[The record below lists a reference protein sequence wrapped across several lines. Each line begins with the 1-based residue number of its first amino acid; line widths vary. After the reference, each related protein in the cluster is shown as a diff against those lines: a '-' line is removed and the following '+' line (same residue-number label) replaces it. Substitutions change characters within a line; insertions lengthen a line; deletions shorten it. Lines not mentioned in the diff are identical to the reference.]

1 MHLKNLILIGCF
13 TVASFF
19 TFAQETAI
27 YTQDLKEYNHAK
39 ELYQDRSFLA
49 AQQLFN
55 QIKPSF
61 DNSSENR
68 ANCEYYIANCAIRL
82 GQQDADDLML
92 NFVKKYPTSTK
103 RNNAFLETA
112 DYYFKAGKYAYAL
125 KWYGKASTYNLSIK
139 QKEAYNFK
147 YGYSLFASQNYEE
160 SKKYFVQLL
169 DSQEYGSRAKYYYGY
184 IAYQEDDY
192 ETAEKNL
199 GEVITDDSYKSDVS
213 YYLSEMNFKLGK
225 FEKAIE
231 LGEPLLPNASIVEHS
246 EISKIVGESYF
257 NLEKYAEAIPHLVNY
272 KGTRGK
278 WTNTDYYLLGYAYYK
293 QNEYENA
300 ISSFNKIIDG
310 NNSVAQNAYYHLA
323 ECYLKL
329 DKKSE
334 ALNAFQN
341 ASQMEFEPQL
351 QEDATLNYAK
361 LSYEIGNPY
370 KNVPEVLQDYLDA
383 YPKSTHKK
391 EINDLIISAY
401 MTSQDYQ
408 GALEFLEKKKDPKS
422 QSLFQKATF
431 YRGVQVFNDDDY
443 SSAIDNFEK
452 SLSQPIDGN
461 FTARATYWKGESN
474 FRINN
479 FNDANSDFKKFSSSN
494 EAKNTS
500 EFQNIDYNIA
510 YTYFK
515 LKEYAKA
522 SSEFQKYIYQNPT
535 DKDKLNDAYLRLGDT
550 YFVTSNYQDA
560 INTYDK
566 TVQNNAPSADYALFQ
581 KAISYG
587 YIRQDAR
594 KIEELNLFLN
604 KFTKST
610 YRDDAYYVLANEY
623 VDAGEN
629 QNALEKY
636 DFLIDNFKRSP
647 LVSKAMLKKGVVYY
661 NTDQNEQALNTYKTI
676 VSRFPN
682 TPEAKQAV
690 ASARQIYVDLGRVDE
705 YADWVSRIDFV
716 NVTDADLDNDMFES
730 AEKQYLQNNH
740 NKAIL
745 GFQKYLNKFPKGLHA
760 LKSNFYLAQSL
771 YANNQKIETIPHY
784 SFVVEQEQGEYTEQS
799 LSRLA
804 QAYLENDDWKK
815 AIPILERLENESD
828 DVQNITFAQSNLMK
842 AYYTNK
848 NYSNAVKY
856 AEKVLSQSRIDN
868 RVKSDAQVIIARS
881 AIKTNNESK
890 ARNAYKQVEAIA
902 TGELK
907 AEALYYSAYF
917 EHQDGSYRVSNQIVQ
932 KIASDYAAYK
942 YWGAK
947 GLIIMAKNHYALK
960 DSFQA
965 TYILESVIKNFSQFD
980 EVVKEAKKELNK
992 IKTEE
997 AKTNN
1002 SVITGN

>member
-1 MHLKNLILIGCF
+1 MHLKNLILICCF
-13 TVASFF
+13 TIVSFF
-19 TFAQETAI
+19 TSAQETAI

-39 ELYQDRSFLA
+39 ELYQNRSFLA
-49 AQQLFN
+49 AQRLFT

-61 DNSSENR
+61 NYSSENR

-82 GQQDADDLML
+82 GQKNANNLML

-112 DYYFKAGKYAYAL
+112 EYYFKAGRYAYAL
-125 KWYGKASTYNLSIK
+125 KWYGKANSYNLSMK
-139 QKEAYNFK
+139 QKEEYIFK
-147 YGYSLFASQNYEE
+147 YGYSLFASKNYEE

-169 DSQEYGSRAKYYYGY
+169 DSQEYGSRSKYYYGY

-199 GEVITDDSYKSDVS
+199 GEVITDDSYKNDVS

-231 LGEPLLPNASIVEHS
+231 LGEPLLTNASRTKHS

-257 NLEKYAEAIPHLVNY
+257 NLEKYAEAIPHLSNY

-293 QNEYENA
+293 QNDYEKA
-300 ISSFNKIIDG
+300 ISSFNKIISG
-310 NNSVAQNAYYHLA
+310 NNAVAQNAYYHLA

-329 DKKSE
+329 NKKSE
-334 ALNAFQN
+334 ALNAFRN

-370 KNVPEVLQDYLDA
+370 KSVPEVLQDYLDT
-383 YPKSTHKK
+383 YPKSSHKK
-391 EINDLIISAY
+391 EMNDLIASSF

-408 GALEFLEKKKDPKS
+408 GALKFLETKKDPKS
-422 QSLFQKATF
+422 LSLYQKAAF
-431 YRGVQVFNDDDY
+431 YRGVQVFNEDDY
-443 SSAIDNFEK
+443 SSAIANFEK
-452 SLSQPIDGN
+452 SLSQPIDAN
-461 FTARATYWKGESN
+461 FKAKAMYWKGESN
-474 FRINN
+474 FRTNN
-479 FNDANSDFKKFSSSN
+479 FNDALSDFTKFSNSY
-494 EAKNTS
+494 EAKNIP

-510 YTYFK
+510 YTHFK
-515 LKEYAKA
+515 QKEYAKA
-522 SSEFQKYIYQNPT
+522 TAEFQKYIYQNPT
-535 DKDKLNDAYLRLGDT
+535 DERKLNDAHLRLGDT
-550 YFVTSNYQDA
+550 YFVTSNYRKA

-566 TVQNNAPSADYALFQ
+566 IIQSNAPRADYAQFH

-587 YIRQDAR
+587 YIRQDTR
-594 KIEELNLFLN
+594 KIEELNSFLN
-604 KFTKST
+604 KFSKST
-610 YRDDAYYVLANEY
+610 YRDDVYYVLANEY
-623 VDAGEN
+623 VDIGEN

-636 DFLIDNFKRSP
+636 DFLIDNFRRSP
-647 LVSKAMLKKGVVYY
+647 LVSKAMLKKGIVYY
-661 NTDQNEQALNTYKTI
+661 NTDRNEQALNTYKTI

-690 ASARQIYVDLGRVDE
+690 ASARRIYVDLGRVDE

-716 NVTDADLDNDMFES
+716 NVTDSDLDNDMFES

-740 NKAIL
+740 KNAIS
-745 GFQKYLNKFPKGLHA
+745 GFQKYLSRFPRGLYT
-760 LKSNFYLAQSL
+760 LKSNFYLAESL

-784 SFVVEQEQGEYTEQS
+784 SYVIQKEQGEYTEQS

-815 AIPILERLENESD
+815 ATPILERLENESD

-848 NYSNAVKY
+848 NYSNAVNY
-856 AEKVLSQSRIDN
+856 AEKILSQSGIDN
-868 RVKSDAQVIIARS
+868 RIKSDAHVIIARS
-881 AIKTNNESK
+881 AIKTNDESN
-890 ARNAYKQVEAIA
+890 ARSAYKQVETIA
-902 TGELK
+902 TGKLK

-932 KIASDYAAYK
+932 KIASDYATYK

-947 GLIIMAKNHYALK
+947 GLIIMAKNHYELK

-980 EVVKEAKKELNK
+980 EVVKEAQTELNK

-997 AKTNN
+997 AKTND
-1002 SVITGN
+1002 SVIPGN